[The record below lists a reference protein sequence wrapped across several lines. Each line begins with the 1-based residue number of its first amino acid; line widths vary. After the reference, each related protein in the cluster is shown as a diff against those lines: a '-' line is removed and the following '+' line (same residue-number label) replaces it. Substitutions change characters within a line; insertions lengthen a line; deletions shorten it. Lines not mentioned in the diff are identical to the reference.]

1 MIGYRLR
8 VARRFVQLAA
18 ACTIALA
25 GCTARTGQAPVT
37 LQFRNV
43 RTFVGPGGGAGESE
57 WDILG
62 GIARRFHVENNRFG
76 IEFEQTRRDTTS
88 APPGEKLHDYTVRMV
103 VSDLGQIGEIDRQ
116 VRAAAERRLGS
127 TGQHAQFVLSDVAM
141 VFHGTYV
148 SASIEIKVFGRVDP
162 GSHVYVYEHGSR
174 QPLQAE
180 VAASGSWT
188 VSVRVQDGAAYI
200 YGYAANPRSP
210 RLRKCFRVNIYTRRH
225 EPVASDEFDRLRSAE
240 P

>member
-8 VARRFVQLAA
+8 VARGIVQLAA
-18 ACTIALA
+18 ACTIALS
-25 GCTARTGQAPVT
+25 GCTAPSGQAPVT

-62 GIARRFHVENNRFG
+62 GIARRLHVENNRFG
-76 IEFEQTRRDTTS
+76 IEFQQTRTATPG
-88 APPGEKLHDYTVRMV
+88 APPGEMLHDYTVRMV
-103 VSDLGQIGEIDRQ
+103 VSDLGQIREIDRQ
-116 VRAAAERRLGS
+116 VRATAERRLGS

-162 GSHVYVYEHGSR
+162 GSRVYVYEHGSR

-180 VAASGSWT
+180 VADTGSWT
-188 VSVRVQDGAAYI
+188 VSVRVHDGADYI